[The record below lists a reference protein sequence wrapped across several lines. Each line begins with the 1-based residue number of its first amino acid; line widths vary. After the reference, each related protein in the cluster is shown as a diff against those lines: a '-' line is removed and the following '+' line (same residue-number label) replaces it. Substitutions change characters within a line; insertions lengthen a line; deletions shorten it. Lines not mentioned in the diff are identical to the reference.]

1 MSNPTV
7 YGGITLLI
15 TADPALLAAKKINA
29 LIITTQVQD
38 SLAVHLIVAKHGDS
52 KEAVS
57 LHFLLAAQV
66 YTLGGTS
73 MDLIKLLAA
82 VIVPLENPLPGNP
95 FAVGLN
101 HPTLR

>member
-15 TADPALLAAKKINA
+15 TAVPALLAAKKINA
-29 LIITTQVQD
+29 LIINTLPQD
-38 SLAVHLIVAKHGDS
+38 SLAAHLIVAKHGDS

-57 LHFLLAAQV
+57 LHYLLAAQV

-73 MDLIKLLAA
+73 MDLIKLL
-82 VIVPLENPLPGNP
+82 VVGIVLLENLPPDNL
-95 FAVGLN
+95 FAVALN